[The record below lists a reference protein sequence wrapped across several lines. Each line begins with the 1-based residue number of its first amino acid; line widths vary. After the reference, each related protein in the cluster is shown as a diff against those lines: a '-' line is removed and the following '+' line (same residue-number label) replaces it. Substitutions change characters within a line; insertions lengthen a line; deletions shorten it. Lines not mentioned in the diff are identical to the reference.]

1 MCAAELIQSLE
12 EERQI
17 EVFVFFVTELLYT
30 ISEMELQRSLEM

>member
-17 EVFVFFVTELLYT
+17 EVLFFLTKLLYR
-30 ISEMELQRSLEM
+30 ISEMELQRIFEM